1 MPADASRLPEPS
13 PEERALSER
22 LGQAIRAE
30 IECAGGAIDFS
41 RFMELALYAPGLGYY
56 SAGAR
61 KFGEG
66 GDFVTA
72 PELGSVFARC
82 LARQC
87 REILEHL
94 GGDVQGCTSAAGDRT
109 SGAADILE
117 AGAGSGRLAAD
128 LLLELERLGR
138 LPDRYFILELSADLR
153 SRQQA
158 TLQERAPRLAARVQ
172 WLDRLPE
179 RFRGVV
185 IGNELLD
192 ALPVERFRVT
202 AGGVR
207 QLQVGMDG
215 DTFAWRERDADT
227 AIRRRVEPLNLP
239 LGYESEIG
247 LAAEAWVRTVAE
259 TIDAGVLLLIDYG
272 FPRAE
277 FYHPQRATGTLMC
290 HYRHRAH
297 PDPLVLVGLQDIT
310 AHVDFSAIAAAAVL
324 PSPSGKGNEGEG
336 RAGLVLLG
344 YTSQAMFLLGCGLD
358 SIASASDPNDTRA
371 HLALTTEIKKL
382 TLPTEMGEL
391 FKVIALGR
399 GVAAPLAGFRLQDR
413 RRAISGSG

>member
-1 MPADASRLPEPS
+1 
-13 PEERALSER
+13 
-22 LGQAIRAE
+22 
-30 IECAGGAIDFS
+30 
-41 RFMELALYAPGLGYY
+41 
-56 SAGAR
+56 
-61 KFGEG
+61 
-66 GDFVTA
+66 
-72 PELGSVFARC
+72 
-82 LARQC
+82 
-87 REILEHL
+87 
-94 GGDVQGCTSAAGDRT
+94 
-109 SGAADILE
+109 
-117 AGAGSGRLAAD
+117 
-128 LLLELERLGR
+128 
-138 LPDRYFILELSADLR
+138 
-153 SRQQA
+153 
-158 TLQERAPRLAARVQ
+158 
-172 WLDRLPE
+172 
-179 RFRGVV
+179 
-185 IGNELLD
+185 
-192 ALPVERFRVT
+192 
-202 AGGVR
+202 
-207 QLQVGMDG
+207 
-215 DTFAWRERDADT
+215 
-227 AIRRRVEPLNLP
+227 
-239 LGYESEIG
+239 
-247 LAAEAWVRTVAE
+247 
-259 TIDAGVLLLIDYG
+259 LLIDYG

-297 PDPLVLVGLQDIT
+297 PDPLVLVGLQDVT